1 MPPPPFVRAEAPA
14 DLPAIRE
21 VHTQAFGQADEAQ
34 LVERLREDG
43 DFVAS
48 LVAER
53 DGGIVGHVLFSQLQI
68 VALDRE
74 IAAAALAPVAV
85 RPLFQRQGL
94 GSTLIRAGLKRCR
107 ELGIEAVVVLGHPSY
122 YPRFGF
128 SAVLAERLTAPYSG
142 PAFMALELVPDCLAS
157 GGAVHYPP
165 AFGA

>member
-1 MPPPPFVRAEAPA
+1 M
-14 DLPAIRE
+14 D
-21 VHTQAFGQADEAQ
+21 
-34 LVERLREDG
+34 RLRDDG

-53 DGGIVGHVLFSQLQI
+53 DRVIVGHVLFSRLRI
-68 VALDRE
+68 AGPERE
-74 IAAAALAPVAV
+74 IEVAALVPVAV
-85 RPLFQRQGL
+85 RPLSQRQGL

-107 ELGIEAVVVLGHPSY
+107 EVGIEAVVVLGHPSY

-128 SAVLAERLTAPYSG
+128 SAALAECLIAPYSG